1 MNRISRSLGL
11 VLLIGPLSLALAD
24 SDGYYCVGPDYLI
37 YQINEPGVADAHHLY
52 LIPFTNG
59 FDSISRYE
67 LTLPDFQVH
76 DMHCDDD
83 RVVIFG
89 WDEIFDIRWPPHDPK
104 GMTFDRS
111 AKDSGPTQHPGEKIY
126 SLVYGPEQRVE
137 LVEPGASVWF
147 LLETKR
153 IGIPELPCTVLA
165 TSKLF
170 KSRFS
175 GKNEE
180 LVLVAR
186 DIPTECGK

>member
-1 MNRISRSLGL
+1 MVRIERYIGL
-11 VLLIGPLSLALAD
+11 AFLIGPCSIALAD

-37 YQINEPGVADAHHLY
+37 YQINEPGVAEAHKLY
-52 LIPFTNG
+52 LVPFTNG

-76 DMHCDDD
+76 DMHCDEDC
-83 RVVIFG
+83 VTIFG
-89 WDEIFDIRWPPHDPK
+89 WDAIFHVSWPPHDPK
-104 GMTFDRS
+104 RMTYDKRT
-111 AKDSGPTQHPGEKIY
+111 KDAGPTQHPGEQIF

-147 LLETKR
+147 LLETRR
-153 IGIPELPCTVLA
+153 IEIPELPCTVLA

-170 KSRFS
+170 KSRFA
-175 GKNEE
+175 GKSEE

-186 DIPTECGK
+186 DIPIECGE